1 MKTATAILAA
11 CVLAA
16 STTLAGQTQGVI
28 LEQILVKVNGEIF
41 TKTDLET
48 QQITAL
54 RNANRLVVLKDG
66 RIAETGTH
74 DELMEKK
81 GEFQRLVQ
89 IQQEM
94 SRIKAVDR

>member
-1 MKTATAILAA
+1 MKTATAILVA

-41 TKTDLET
+41 TKTDLEL

-54 RNANRLVVLKDG
+54 RNANRQVSNPADLQNDAALNAALVEITPTRSEEPRLKSSH
-66 RIAETGTH
+66 T
-74 DELMEKK
+74 
-81 GEFQRLVQ
+81 
-89 IQQEM
+89 
-94 SRIKAVDR
+94 